1 MIVFHCT
8 TPCRPLHHTRTLIS
22 QPPPPLRAQGTNA
35 ADFTLAVGGRFGIL
49 PTDPVYS
56 QLQSFAAFAKQ
67 IQVGLMG
74 AGRRGGNEEA
84 WQALLFCALP
94 AQTPTGCG

>member
-1 MIVFHCT
+1 MQCT
-8 TPCRPLHHTRTLIS
+8 CNLVLYCTAPCRPPHHTRAHL
-22 QPPPPLRAQGTNA
+22 PPTPPLRSQGTKA

-67 IQVGLMG
+67 IQVGWEREHG
-74 AGRRGGNEEA
+74 VG
-84 WQALLFCALP
+84 
-94 AQTPTGCG
+94 T